1 MARLAVSTGGTGG
14 HIFPALAV
22 AREAR
27 RRNADCRV
35 LFLGGGG
42 PEGDLARAE
51 GLEFVELPARGVLG
65 KGVKGLLSSVW
76 VLRAVALARGAL
88 GRFRPEA
95 VVGFGG
101 YAGFCPVLAARLR
114 GIPTAVHEQ
123 NSVPGA
129 TNRILGRWVRRVF
142 LSFPDDRGAFPAHK
156 CLLTG
161 NPVRAEIFQ
170 AATRE
175 RAYASRRPNRLLVL
189 GGSQGARAINEAV
202 VAALPALKELGVEII
217 HQCGPT
223 HEESIRAGYEAAGW
237 NPSAVRGFMDDMAG
251 AYAWA
256 DLAFCRSGASTV
268 FEVAAAGLPAVFIP
282 FPEATHGH
290 QDRNAVAMEAAGAAQ
305 RIAQT
310 GLNGSQVAVTVRTL
324 FENPEKLARMAE
336 AARGFARPDAAA
348 RIMDAVEEMIG

>member
-1 MARLAVSTGGTGG
+1 
-14 HIFPALAV
+14 
-22 AREAR
+22 
-27 RRNADCRV
+27 
-35 LFLGGGG
+35 
-42 PEGDLARAE
+42 
-51 GLEFVELPARGVLG
+51 
-65 KGVKGLLSSVW
+65 
-76 VLRAVALARGAL
+76 
-88 GRFRPEA
+88 
-95 VVGFGG
+95 
-101 YAGFCPVLAARLR
+101 
-114 GIPTAVHEQ
+114 
-123 NSVPGA
+123 
-129 TNRILGRWVRRVF
+129 
-142 LSFPDDRGAFPAHK
+142 
-156 CLLTG
+156 
-161 NPVRAEIFQ
+161 
-170 AATRE
+170 
-175 RAYASRRPNRLLVL
+175 VL

-217 HQCGPT
+217 HQCGPA

-310 GLNGSQVAVTVRTL
+310 GLNGSQVAVTVRTI